1 MKNRLIIF
9 LISLI
14 IIITVLILFEFNTK
28 YNIKSEFVI
37 EKNNN
42 NKGNL
47 IIVTHNYEH
56 KDIFIILNYFGNRKE
71 KYYILFADKI
81 WNTLL
86 EPFRTFNIEFIYVT
100 SGTVDKIINRLAA
113 GDNVIMFLYKE
124 SDSSGLY
131 HILNY
136 FNNELEVTLAKIED
150 NQNKQNTQKN
160 YQDYQKHNKN
170 QISNHYNSSF
180 YNIFVNN
187 FNKTFD
193 LKFEKYN
200 YSESNYLKS
209 NTFMINFKNQLYS

>member
-1 MKNRLIIF
+1 MVNKLIIF

-14 IIITVLILFEFNTK
+14 IIITVLIIFEFNTK

-37 EKNNN
+37 ENS

-47 IIVTHNYEH
+47 IVATHNYEH
-56 KDIFIILNYFGNRKE
+56 KDIFIILNYFSNKKD

-86 EPFRTFNIEFIYVT
+86 EPFRTLNIEFIYVT

-131 HILNY
+131 HIINY
-136 FNNELEVTLAKIED
+136 FNNELEVTLAKIEE
-150 NQNKQNTQKN
+150 QKN
-160 YQDYQKHNKN
+160 NKEDY

-180 YNIFVNN
+180 YDIFVNN

-193 LKFEKYN
+193 LKFEKYKYSKYN
-200 YSESNYLKS
+200 YFKSNK
-209 NTFMINFKNQLYS
+209 NTFMKDFKNQLYS

>member
-14 IIITVLILFEFNTK
+14 IVLILFEFNTK
-28 YNIKSEFVI
+28 YNIKSEFLI
-37 EKNNN
+37 QENNN

-47 IIVTHNYEH
+47 IVATHNYEH
-56 KDIFIILNYFGNRKE
+56 KDIFIILNYFSNKNE

-86 EPFRTFNIEFIYVT
+86 EPFRTLNIEFIYVT

-124 SDSSGLY
+124 SDSSGLF
-131 HILNY
+131 HIINY
-136 FNNELEVTLAKIED
+136 FNNGLEVTLAKIED
-150 NQNKQNTQKN
+150 NKEQKN
-160 YQDYQKHNKN
+160 NKEDY

-180 YNIFVNN
+180 YDIFVNN

-193 LKFEKYN
+193 LKFEKYKYSKYN
-200 YSESNYLKS
+200 YSKYNK
-209 NTFMINFKNQLYS
+209 NTFMIDFKNQLYF

>member
-14 IIITVLILFEFNTK
+14 IIITILILFEFNTK
-28 YNIKSEFVI
+28 YNIKSEFII
-37 EKNNN
+37 ENNNNN

-47 IIVTHNYEH
+47 IVATHNYEH
-56 KDIFIILNYFGNRKE
+56 KDIFIILNYFANKKE

-81 WNTLL
+81 WNIIL
-86 EPFRTFNIEFIYVT
+86 EPFRPLNIEFIYVT

-131 HILNY
+131 HIINY
-136 FNNELEVTLAKIED
+136 FNNGLDVTLAKIED
-150 NQNKQNTQKN
+150 YKKN
-160 YQDYQKHNKN
+160 DKKDY

-180 YNIFVNN
+180 YDIFVNN

-200 YSESNYLKS
+200 YSKYNK
-209 NTFMINFKNQLYS
+209 NTFMKDFIPPYSLKFE

>member
-1 MKNRLIIF
+1 MKNKLIIF

-28 YNIKSEFVI
+28 YNIKSDFVI
-37 EKNNN
+37 EKNN

-47 IIVTHNYEH
+47 IIATHNYEH
-56 KDIFIILNYFGNRKE
+56 KDIFIILNYFGKRSNE

-86 EPFRTFNIEFIYVT
+86 EPFRTLNIEFIYVT

-131 HILNY
+131 HIINY
-136 FNNELEVTLAKIED
+136 FNNELEVKLAKIED
-150 NQNKQNTQKN
+150 NQEK
-160 YQDYQKHNKN
+160 QDYQDN

-180 YNIFVNN
+180 YEIFVNN
-187 FNKTFD
+187 FNKIFD

-200 YSESNYLKS
+200 YSKYNYSESNK
-209 NTFMINFKNQLYS
+209 NTFMKDFKNQLYS

>member
-1 MKNRLIIF
+1 MKMVNKLIIF

-14 IIITVLILFEFNTK
+14 IIITVLIIFEFNTK

-37 EKNNN
+37 ENNN
-42 NKGNL
+42 SNKGNL
-47 IIVTHNYEH
+47 IVATHNYEH
-56 KDIFIILNYFGNRKE
+56 KDIFIILNYFSNKKD

-86 EPFRTFNIEFIYVT
+86 EPFRTLNIEFIYVT

-131 HILNY
+131 HIINY

-150 NQNKQNTQKN
+150 YKEQKN
-160 YQDYQKHNKN
+160 NREDY

-180 YNIFVNN
+180 YDIFVNN

-193 LKFEKYN
+193 LNFEKYN
-200 YSESNYLKS
+200 YSESNK
-209 NTFMINFKNQLYS
+209 NIFMEDFKNQLYSLK